1 MCGTAGLE
9 NFCGLIGATE
19 TENLFGGEEDLTVF
33 APINESITK
42 MDLLHYIDGDKL
54 REVVLF
60 SAHVGTSSI
69 DELECIAGRNR
80 LRMVSGKDSRTICEE
95 KIPIFQ
101 KGGGN
106 SDEEKPIIIKSDIEA
121 CNGMVHMVDNILLPG
136 GFQEYENDEENKNS
150 KGIPTQSS
158 VIWYAFALV
167 MFICLW

>member
-106 SDEEKPIIIKSDIEA
+106 SDEDKPIIIKSDIEA
-121 CNGMVHMVDNILLPG
+121 CNGMVHMVDHILLPG